1 MNWEA
6 IAAAAELIG
15 AIAVILTL
23 VYLAL
28 QIRQNTAALRST
40 ATHGAHEQ
48 AAEVYR
54 TLATDS
60 ELAAIYLTGIANPDE
75 LTESEMAKFISF
87 MMYASFN
94 YQNWFLQTKEQL
106 MDDALVASWSQV
118 ISMVSNTPGF
128 QYFWEQRG
136 FVYSPEYRQFVD
148 TLMAENRTAKYQ
160 PLAVSKRR
168 SSK

>member
-1 MNWEA
+1 
-6 IAAAAELIG
+6 
-15 AIAVILTL
+15 
-23 VYLAL
+23 
-28 QIRQNTAALRST
+28 
-40 ATHGAHEQ
+40 
-48 AAEVYR
+48 
-54 TLATDS
+54 
-60 ELAAIYLTGIANPDE
+60 
-75 LTESEMAKFISF
+75 